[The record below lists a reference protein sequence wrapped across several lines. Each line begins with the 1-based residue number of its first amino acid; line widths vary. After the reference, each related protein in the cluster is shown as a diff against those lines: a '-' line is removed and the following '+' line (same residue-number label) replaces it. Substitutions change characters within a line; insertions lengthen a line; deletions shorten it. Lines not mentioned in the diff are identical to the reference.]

1 MSNIE
6 ESGFLLAW
14 GRTLVPGDVRP
25 LTLSRT
31 SARINDAFAAQ
42 ASCPILNSR
51 KEANAQRELGG
62 DDRMSKQG
70 PEKHFSGP
78 CYV

>member
-6 ESGFLLAW
+6 ESWSLLAW
-14 GRTLVPGDVRP
+14 GRTFVPGGVRP

-31 SARINDAFAAQ
+31 SARTNDAFAAQ

-51 KEANAQRELGG
+51 KEANTQRELGG
-62 DDRMSKQG
+62 DDRMSNQG
-70 PEKHFSGP
+70 PEEQFFGP